1 MVNETTRTSKQFI
14 ALGCFFGLGSV
25 LVGAFGAHALEQ
37 RITISDIE
45 TIRLGAQYQMYHAFA
60 LILTSTFNMKKPK
73 KNLWLACWFFSI
85 GTIIFCGS
93 LYTIALSGISSFGMI
108 APIGGII
115 LIGGWVSF
123 GIGILRK

>member
-1 MVNETTRTSKQFI
+1 VVNETTRTSKQFI

-73 KNLWLACWFFSI
+73 KIYGSHVGFF
-85 GTIIFCGS
+85 
-93 LYTIALSGISSFGMI
+93 LSEQSFSAVAYI
-108 APIGGII
+108 P
-115 LIGGWVSF
+115 
-123 GIGILRK
+123 